1 MNKLDNMKSALIKTE
16 LVGEYFYK
24 IWQSL
29 KEVRD
34 CIQEAKEYGCFDDKN
49 GYLVRT
55 ETLVDTL
62 EVLHDQVMYD
72 RDALYKELRDLKSKE
87 NERDIK
93 FAVGKRYT
101 ATTRGEYVVTARYG
115 NGRDIYIVCNNNIV
129 FKITGKK
136 DGVEVAENEYASC
149 LRADNKYAIDEQDG
163 YVNV

>member
-1 MNKLDNMKSALIKTE
+1 MNKMDIKKTLVKTE
-16 LVGEYFYK
+16 LIKGCFYN

-34 CIQEAKEYGCFDDKN
+34 YIQEAKENGSFYDNN

-55 ETLVDTL
+55 EALIDTL
-62 EVLHDQVMYD
+62 EVLHDQVMCG
-72 RDALYKELRDLKSKE
+72 RDVLYKELRDLKNKE
-87 NERDIK
+87 TKPDIK
-93 FAVGKRYT
+93 FVVGKRYT

-136 DGVEVAENEYASC
+136 DGVEVAENEYTSC
-149 LRADNKYAIDEQDG
+149 LRADNKYAIDEQEG
-163 YVNV
+163 YINV

>member
-1 MNKLDNMKSALIKTE
+1 MNKMDIKKTLVKTE
-16 LVGEYFYK
+16 FVKGCFYN

-34 CIQEAKEYGCFDDKN
+34 CIQEAKEDGSFYDKN

-55 ETLVDTL
+55 ETLVDYL
-62 EVLHDQVMYD
+62 EVLHDQVMCD
-72 RDALYKELRDLKSKE
+72 RDALYKELCSLKNKE
-87 NERDIK
+87 AERDIK
-93 FAVGKRYT
+93 FAVGKTYT

-115 NGRDIYIVCNNNIV
+115 NGRDIYIVCNNSIV

-149 LRADNKYAIDEQDG
+149 LRADNKYAIDEQEG
-163 YVNV
+163 YVNI